1 MPPRS
6 RPTQSNP
13 SRQES
18 SRGRG
23 GGRVGSTSGIKRNT
37 VTSPRIQPTRRP
49 KRQKVHS
56 NSERQADSS
65 DSDSKG
71 EEDDFQPDF
80 HSDSDTD
87 SDEDSNKEESQP
99 LPRVNRPRAPGAS
112 QAPQALQPPTSSQ
125 SKSVKHK
132 IDLENYHS
140 VGLEIGQAQADEL
153 LAQQPTNNNTPSDIG
168 MFEAEALQAQYLLD
182 QTMLC
187 VYLGLPLQTLK
198 KHL

>member
-6 RPTQSNP
+6 RTIPSNP
-13 SRQES
+13 SRGES

-23 GGRVGSTSGIKRNT
+23 GGRVGSGAKRNT
-37 VTSPRIQPTRRP
+37 ASSSRIQPTRRL
-49 KRQKVHS
+49 KRQKVSS
-56 NSERQADSS
+56 NSEEQANSS
-65 DSDSKG
+65 DSNSEG
-71 EEDDFQPDF
+71 EEDEFQPSH
-80 HSDSDTD
+80 HSDSDTETDED
-87 SDEDSNKEESQP
+87 SDEEEPQTIPSVHQ
-99 LPRVNRPRAPGAS
+99 RQAPGAS
-112 QAPQALQPPTSSQ
+112 QAPQAFQPAASSRTTTQ
-125 SKSVKHK
+125 KHK
-132 IDLENYHS
+132 IDLENYHL

-153 LAQQPTNNNTPSDIG
+153 LAQQPLTNNTPSGVG